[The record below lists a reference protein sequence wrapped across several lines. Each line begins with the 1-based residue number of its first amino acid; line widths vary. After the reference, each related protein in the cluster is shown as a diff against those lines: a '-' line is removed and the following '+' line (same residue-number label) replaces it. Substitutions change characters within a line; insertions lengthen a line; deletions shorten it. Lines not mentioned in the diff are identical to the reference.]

1 VSALADIYPEVGAG
15 GFTRYDG
22 SVEFYGRINALLT
35 PEMHVLDLG
44 AGRGRQ
50 FETASP
56 FARGLLSLQGKVAR
70 LTGIDVDQAV
80 LANPALD
87 EAIVYDGSRIPFD
100 DASLDLIFSD
110 WVLEHITD
118 PATLA
123 SEVERV
129 LKPGGWFCARTPNS
143 LSIVA
148 LASRAVPNR
157 LHARFLQSVQRK
169 GRKAED
175 VFPTLYRL
183 NSLRSVRRFFPASR
197 WKNCSY
203 TYSAEPAYHF
213 GKRAIIRLMAAA
225 QYIKKPLAAEN
236 LMVFVQKR

>member
-1 VSALADIYPEVGAG
+1 MNALAQVYPEVEAG

-56 FARGLLSLQGKVAR
+56 FARQLLAWQGKVAR
-70 LTGIDVDQAV
+70 LTGIDVDDAV
-80 LANPALD
+80 LTNPTLD
-87 EAIVYDGSRIPFD
+87 EAMVYDGRAIPCD
-100 DASLDLIFSD
+100 DGTFDLIFSD
-110 WVLEHITD
+110 WVLEHIVD
-118 PATLA
+118 PQVFV

-129 LKPGGWFCARTPNS
+129 LKPGGWFCARTPNLLS
-143 LSIVA
+143 LVA
-148 LASRAVPNR
+148 IASRAVPNR
-157 LHARFLQSVQRK
+157 LHARMLQNVQKKERK
-169 GRKAED
+169 TED

-183 NSLRSVRRFFPASR
+183 NSLRSVRRHFPEPT

-213 GKRAIIRLMAAA
+213 GKSAIIRLMAVA
-225 QYIKKPLAAEN
+225 QYIKRPLSAEN